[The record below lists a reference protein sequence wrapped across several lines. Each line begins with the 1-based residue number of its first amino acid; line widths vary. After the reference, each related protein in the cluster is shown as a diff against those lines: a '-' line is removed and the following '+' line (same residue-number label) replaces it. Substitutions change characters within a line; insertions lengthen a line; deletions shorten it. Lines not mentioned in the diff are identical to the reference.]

1 MDVSG
6 SRQHPAEKREKL
18 KTMRIAMLSVHSSP
32 LATLG
37 GKEAGGMN
45 VYVRELSRELGRR
58 GISVD
63 IFTRAQDPSVPM
75 VVSLDR
81 GVRVV
86 NLHAGP
92 AAPYDK
98 NWLLAYLPEFIGR
111 ARCFADGE
119 DLAYD
124 MIHSHYFIS
133 GEAGLALRRSWGTP
147 VVHMFHTLGA
157 MKNQVARG
165 AEERETQERVAIE
178 RRLMDEVDAV
188 VAATPLDK
196 AQMVWHYGADAS
208 RIRVAPCG
216 VDLRRFHP
224 RDMAAARAALD
235 LPAPPHKLVLL
246 VGRIEP
252 LKGIDA
258 LIEATGLLLQRRP
271 EWRGQLT
278 ALVVGGGGEG
288 ERSRWNTEQRRLDAL
303 RAEMGLQDAVR
314 FLGART
320 QEQLPQLY
328 AAADVTTMPSHY
340 ESFGMAALEGLASG
354 RPVVATSA
362 GGPAFIVEDGV
373 SGLLTPPN
381 DSEALADRL
390 ERVLADDELRAEMGQ
405 AAADRSQRF
414 SWSHVAG
421 EVLQVYHESLASRRR
436 AAV

>member
-1 MDVSG
+1 
-6 SRQHPAEKREKL
+6 
-18 KTMRIAMLSVHSSP
+18 MRIAMLSVHSSP
-32 LATLG
+32 LAALG

-63 IFTRAQDPSVPM
+63 IFTRAQDPSAPA

-98 NWLLAYLPEFIGR
+98 NWLLAYLPEFVGR
-111 ARCFADGE
+111 VRCFADGE

-124 MIHSHYFIS
+124 LIHSHYFIS
-133 GEAGLALRRSWGTP
+133 GEAGLALRRSWGVP
-147 VVHMFHTLGA
+147 LVHMFHTLGA
-157 MKNQVARG
+157 MKNRVARG
-165 AEERETQERVAIE
+165 AEERETQQRVAIE
-178 RRLMDEVDAV
+178 RRLMREVDAV
-188 VAATPLDK
+188 VAATPLDR

-208 RIRVAPCG
+208 AIRVVPCG
-216 VDLRRFHP
+216 VDRRRFHP

-235 LPAPPHKLVLL
+235 LPPPPHRLVLL

-258 LIEATGLLLQRRP
+258 LIGALALLLARRP
-271 EWRGQLT
+271 EWRGQLS
-278 ALVVGGGGEG
+278 ALVVGGAGER
-288 ERSRWNTEQRRLDAL
+288 ERSRWNAEQRRLDVL
-303 RAEMGLQDAVR
+303 RTERGVADAVR
-314 FLGART
+314 FIGSRS
-320 QEQLPQLY
+320 QDQLPLYY
-328 AAADVTTMPSHY
+328 AAADVTAMPSHY

-373 SGLLTPPN
+373 SGLLTPP
-381 DSEALADRL
+381 DDAPALAERL
-390 ERVLADDELRAEMGQ
+390 ERLLADDALRAEMGL
-405 AAADRSQRF
+405 AAAARAERF
-414 SWSHVAG
+414 SWPTVACD
-421 EVLQVYHESLASRRR
+421 VLQVYREALAARRR
-436 AAV
+436 VAV